1 MREMGRTNR
10 EEKENPIR
18 CLNMQRNT
26 DKKGGPEC
34 KNLKISGPECKHRQ
48 KKGGPER

>member
-10 EEKENPIR
+10 EEKENPNKMPIYA
-18 CLNMQRNT
+18 
-26 DKKGGPEC
+26 E
-34 KNLKISGPECKHRQ
+34 KHRP